1 MHLETPLPLMAIEG
15 LSILIPTWDRPEE
28 VRLRLKEIAEQFGP
42 DQRVHVQVKP
52 GQFGLGRFGLVE
64 LHRGHGERGRE

>member
-1 MHLETPLPLMAIEG
+1 
-15 LSILIPTWDRPEE
+15 
-28 VRLRLKEIAEQFGP
+28 
-42 DQRVHVQVKP
+42 VHVQVKP